1 MKSIKRRHKLSTYKC
16 AIFYVPKRTDT
27 VRDKYL
33 TTTFKG
39 RNDIS
44 HDEVRKFYYFQDN
57 DPVKTEFDVTLIIGY
72 EIGCT
77 VGSVLLMRFNPSC
90 NLVIPKFSNTHEKV
104 EFEQRLFSNLLP
116 KLNGI
121 ERKRTGGSSGQFRYS
136 KELMTLLHT
145 TNLTPR
151 NSKGVVWLRAKNDLG
166 IHAFWIE
173 TKSLSLR
180 PSVRHCF
187 YSTPRRGGS
196 FYMDDAILNDRRYQF
211 LLDFVLVKP
220 LGAIIIDAIHQKL
233 ARKKCLSNNNANKT
247 SNCGL
252 PT

>member
-1 MKSIKRRHKLSTYKC
+1 MKYPIHILKHLEAPLK
-16 AIFYVPKRTDT
+16 
-27 VRDKYL
+27 
-33 TTTFKG
+33 
-39 RNDIS
+39 
-44 HDEVRKFYYFQDN
+44 
-57 DPVKTEFDVTLIIGY
+57 
-72 EIGCT
+72 
-77 VGSVLLMRFNPSC
+77 
-90 NLVIPKFSNTHEKV
+90 KFSNTHEKV

-145 TNLTPR
+145 TNSTPR

-166 IHAFWIE
+166 IHAFWIA
-173 TKSLSLR
+173 TKSISLR

-187 YSTPRRGGS
+187 YSTPRHGGS

-220 LGAIIIDAIHQKL
+220 LGAVIIDVIHQKL
-233 ARKKCLSNNNANKT
+233 ARKKGQSKEFI
-247 SNCGL
+247 
-252 PT
+252 